1 MRRATRNP
9 LLARLLAVPADC
21 QAVACPALFEP
32 TLPGL
37 LSASDIR
44 AYDRGN
50 SKELLGALIM
60 ERAKDIAE
68 QRPPIS
74 HQHPD
79 RDIRWQTT
87 QALRG
92 PDGSRL

>member
-1 MRRATRNP
+1 MSRATLKP
-9 LLARLLAVPADC
+9 LARLLAPLRLTPLC
-21 QAVACPALFEP
+21 AVC
-32 TLPGL
+32 
-37 LSASDIR
+37 SASDIR

-87 QALRG
+87 QALRR

>member
-1 MRRATRNP
+1 MSRATLKPLARLPFLLTLHARP
-9 LLARLLAVPADC
+9 LLAPLRLTPL
-21 QAVACPALFEP
+21 CPVC
-32 TLPGL
+32 
-37 LSASDIR
+37 SASDIR

-87 QALRG
+87 QALRR